1 MLGQHSK
8 ESRLSADVSDK
19 EKQLQFIDMSL
30 RQVKRIHTFK
40 LASQGKEKAVPEGVF
55 FMFTKVREKR
65 CNNYATLKNVLRP
78 SACPRLKK

>member
-19 EKQLQFIDMSL
+19 EKQLQFIDM
-30 RQVKRIHTFK
+30 RQVKRIHRFK
-40 LASQGKEKAVPEGVF
+40 LASQEKAKAVPEGVF

-65 CNNYATLKNVLRP
+65 CNNYATLRNVLRP